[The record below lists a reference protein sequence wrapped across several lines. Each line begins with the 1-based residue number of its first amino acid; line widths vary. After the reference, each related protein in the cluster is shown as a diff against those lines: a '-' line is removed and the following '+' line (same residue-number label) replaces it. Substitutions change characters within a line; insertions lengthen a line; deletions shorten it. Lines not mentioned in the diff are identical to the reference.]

1 MKSLHKS
8 RLMEG
13 ENAMPALIFEKRD
26 HIAYMTLNRP
36 EQKNAINL
44 EMRQELRQAWN
55 EVDEDR
61 EIFSVILSGGE
72 QVFSV
77 GQDLLELEQ
86 FKKNDPILDLP
97 LNTLDTFGS
106 EVKKPVI
113 AAISGHCLGYGFLLT
128 MVGCDLRIASTSAL
142 FGMPEIKV
150 GVPPSLGIP
159 AYVARYFPPAATME
173 LLLTGSFVSAESAH
187 RYGYVNR
194 IVPPQEIISEA
205 ERTARKINAHSPFM
219 VRSIKKMARF
229 ALIPDSGAVAYS
241 QAACLYSRYSPDY
254 LEGPKAFKEKRP
266 PKWKDS

>member
-1 MKSLHKS
+1 
-8 RLMEG
+8 
-13 ENAMPALIFEKRD
+13 MPALTFEKRD
-26 HIAYMTLNRP
+26 HTAYIMLNRP

-44 EMRQELRQAWN
+44 EMRKGLRDAWK

-61 EIFSVILSGGE
+61 DIFSAIVSGGE
-72 QVFSV
+72 EIFSV

-86 FKKNDPILDLP
+86 FKKNDPIQDLP
-97 LNTLDTFGS
+97 LNTLETFGS
-106 EVKKPVI
+106 EVGKPVV

-159 AYVARYFPPAATME
+159 AYVARYFPPAASME
-173 LLLTGSFVSAESAH
+173 LLLTGNFISAEAAH

-194 IVPPQEIISEA
+194 IVPPSEVIGEA
-205 ERTARKINAHSPFM
+205 ERIARIINAYSPFM
-219 VRSIKKMARF
+219 VRNIKKMVRF
-229 ALIPDSGAVAYS
+229 ALTPDAGATAYS
-241 QAACLYSRYSPDY
+241 QAVCLYCRHSPDY

-266 PKWKDS
+266 PKWTDR